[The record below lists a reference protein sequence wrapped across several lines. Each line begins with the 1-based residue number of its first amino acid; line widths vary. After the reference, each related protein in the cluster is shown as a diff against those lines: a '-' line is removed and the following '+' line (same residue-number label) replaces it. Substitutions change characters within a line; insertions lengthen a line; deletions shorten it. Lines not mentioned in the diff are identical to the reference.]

1 MTIELIMQSEWRLQF
16 SRSGTST
23 CWRWAQSQLRIQ
35 SFQDREL
42 EFVEMIS
49 KSRIPVLM
57 QTVEDALLREALHLE
72 TSQAA
77 VLVLVVPMAV
87 MVDMEALSQP
97 SLR

>member
-1 MTIELIMQSEWRLQF
+1 
-16 SRSGTST
+16 
-23 CWRWAQSQLRIQ
+23 
-35 SFQDREL
+35 
-42 EFVEMIS
+42 MIS
-49 KSRIPVLM
+49 KLRIPVLM

-77 VLVLVVPMAV
+77 VLVLVVLMAV